1 MFKNILALLFPS
13 RKPVAAAVTGPEPV
27 TAEASTVV
35 TATPQAVAVA
45 IDAER
50 QQANVEQVSVAEQP
64 AFFAER
70 ASTNAPLV
78 HADHAPSAPLD
89 AAARTPSAASPEVE
103 VVRLAVD
110 ASVSG
115 LTAALRHRIDTL
127 LADLID
133 ADARRLL
140 ENIATEPTAMI
151 RQLPAAAQRALALTQ
166 RAEPPIAELTL
177 VFEEDPTLAQ
187 ALLTQANSSVYG
199 GGRRVLSVRDALQRL
214 GVNVARNVLM
224 GHTVSALLC
233 RPGGRYAKMVDDVW
247 QHMVR
252 TAPIARRIA
261 SAFNADPEEAF
272 GLGLLH
278 DVGKL
283 VIFDRLTTLRIE
295 LRRDVV
301 IPAADLSAIL
311 RALHE
316 PLGALAVHN
325 WNLGDAAAAAV
336 ASHHRS
342 PVPAL
347 RDALSEVLCVAEAAD
362 IASVRGEDFDLAS
375 TWDRA
380 VLGGSAIR
388 VERAL
393 MAA

>member
-1 MFKNILALLFPS
+1 MFSRILAWLFPS
-13 RKPVAAAVTGPEPV
+13 KRAAGATTAFEPAAAMAAPASPLPPTPAAAVNAGAAEGPHAIVEQ
-27 TAEASTVV
+27 ASTQQTVV
-35 TATPQAVAVA
+35 LEVAQAAHEDHAHGVSDPPS
-45 IDAER
+45 DAG
-50 QQANVEQVSVAEQP
+50 
-64 AFFAER
+64 
-70 ASTNAPLV
+70 V
-78 HADHAPSAPLD
+78 HAMPEDWVAP
-89 AAARTPSAASPEVE
+89 AA
-103 VVRLAVD
+103 VVRLSVD
-110 ASVSG
+110 ASMAG
-115 LTAALRHRIDTL
+115 LTATLRHRIDAL
-127 LADLID
+127 LSDLVNGD
-133 ADARRLL
+133 SRMLL
-140 ENIATEPTAMI
+140 ENVAAEPTATI

-166 RAEPPIAELTL
+166 RAEPPMTELTE

-187 ALLTQANSSVYG
+187 ALLTQANSGMYG
-199 GGRRVLSVRDALQRL
+199 GGRPVLSVRDALQRL
-214 GVNVARNVLM
+214 GVSAARNVLM

-233 RPGGRYAKMVDDVW
+233 RPGGKYATMVDDVW

-295 LRRDVV
+295 LRREVV

-316 PLGALAVHN
+316 PLGGLAVHN
-325 WNLGDAAAAAV
+325 WQLGPAAAAAV
-336 ASHHRS
+336 ASHHRD

-362 IASVRGEDFDLAS
+362 IASIRGEEFDLAL

>member
-1 MFKNILALLFPS
+1 M
-13 RKPVAAAVTGPEPV
+13 
-27 TAEASTVV
+27 
-35 TATPQAVAVA
+35 
-45 IDAER
+45 
-50 QQANVEQVSVAEQP
+50 
-64 AFFAER
+64 
-70 ASTNAPLV
+70 
-78 HADHAPSAPLD
+78 
-89 AAARTPSAASPEVE
+89 
-103 VVRLAVD
+103 
-110 ASVSG
+110 
-115 LTAALRHRIDTL
+115 
-127 LADLID
+127 
-133 ADARRLL
+133 
-140 ENIATEPTAMI
+140 
-151 RQLPAAAQRALALTQ
+151 
-166 RAEPPIAELTL
+166 

-187 ALLTQANSSVYG
+187 ALLTQANSSAYG
-199 GGRRVLSVRDALQRL
+199 GGRPVLSVRDALQRL

-233 RPGGRYAKMVDDVW
+233 RPGGRYAAMVDDVW

-295 LRRDVV
+295 LRREVV

-316 PLGALAVHN
+316 PLGGLAVHN
-325 WNLGDAAAAAV
+325 WNLGDAAASAV
-336 ASHHRS
+336 ASHHRT

-362 IASVRGEDFDLAS
+362 IASVHGEDFDLAS

>member
-1 MFKNILALLFPS
+1 MFGKLLGLF
-13 RKPVAAAVTGPEPV
+13 RRRHPV
-27 TAEASTVV
+27 
-35 TATPQAVAVA
+35 AVAVA
-45 IDAER
+45 PDALVDDTPAPMAVIALVTPADM
-50 QQANVEQVSVAEQP
+50 QPVVAVVQP
-64 AFFAER
+64 A
-70 ASTNAPLV
+70 APV
-78 HADHAPSAPLD
+78 PA
-89 AAARTPSAASPEVE
+89 
-103 VVRLAVD
+103 LAVD
-110 ASVSG
+110 ASVVG
-115 LTAALRHRIDTL
+115 LTAALRQHTATL
-127 LADLID
+127 LAGTID
-133 ADARRLL
+133 TNARLL
-140 ENIATEPTAMI
+140 LDSIAAEPTATI

-166 RAEPPIAELTL
+166 RAEPPIDELTA

-187 ALLTQANSSVYG
+187 ALLTQANSSMYG
-199 GGRRVLSVRDALQRL
+199 GGRRVLSVRDALQQL
-214 GVNVARNVLM
+214 GVNSARNVLM

-233 RPGGRYAKMVDDVW
+233 RPGGSYARMVDDVW

-301 IPAADLSAIL
+301 IPSADLREIL
-311 RALHE
+311 RVLHE
-316 PLGALAVHN
+316 PLGGLAVHN

-336 ASHHRS
+336 ATHHRD
-342 PVPAL
+342 PVPAV

-362 IASVRGEDFDLAS
+362 ISSIRGEDFDLAA

>member
-1 MFKNILALLFPS
+1 MFTKIRELLFPPRPVS
-13 RKPVAAAVTGPEPV
+13 AGTVTAPATPATPATPADVIPAAFAAPVADAPAGIAV
-27 TAEASTVV
+27 ASTDEAPAAPDRDTGNRVGAAAPDTDAVAAWDASDSTPAERHAAPVV
-35 TATPQAVAVA
+35 TRA
-45 IDAER
+45 IDA
-50 QQANVEQVSVAEQP
+50 SV
-64 AFFAER
+64 
-70 ASTNAPLV
+70 
-78 HADHAPSAPLD
+78 D
-89 AAARTPSAASPEVE
+89 
-103 VVRLAVD
+103 
-110 ASVSG
+110 G
-115 LTAALRHRIDTL
+115 LTAVLRHRIESL
-127 LADLID
+127 LADVLD
-133 ADARRLL
+133 ADARQLL
-140 ENIATEPTAMI
+140 ESIAAAPTAAI

-166 RAEPPIAELTL
+166 RAEPPIAELTV

-187 ALLTQANSSVYG
+187 ALLTQANSSMYG
-199 GGRRVLSVRDALQRL
+199 GGRSVLSVRDALQRL
-214 GVNVARNVLM
+214 GVSAARNVLM

-233 RPGGRYAKMVDDVW
+233 RPGGKYAQMVDDVW

-261 SAFNADPEEAF
+261 SAFNADAEEAF

-295 LRRDVV
+295 QRRELV
-301 IPAADLSAIL
+301 IPPADLRMIL
-311 RALHE
+311 RMLHE
-316 PLGALAVHN
+316 PLGGLAAHN

-336 ASHHRS
+336 ATHHRD
-342 PVPAL
+342 PVPKL

-362 IASVRGEDFDLAS
+362 ISSIRGEDFDLAS

-380 VLGGSAIR
+380 VLAGSAIR

>member
-1 MFKNILALLFPS
+1 MFSKILARLFS
-13 RKPVAAAVTGPEPV
+13 STKPAAA
-27 TAEASTVV
+27 AS
-35 TATPQAVAVA
+35 
-45 IDAER
+45 IE
-50 QQANVEQVSVAEQP
+50 
-64 AFFAER
+64 
-70 ASTNAPLV
+70 
-78 HADHAPSAPLD
+78 SAPLPAPVE
-89 AAARTPSAASPEVE
+89 AAASSAPEPQQVIAERSTSVEQPVVVSPQPVLPDRAIIAPEARSDRGFDAMSNDLESAAP
-103 VVRLAVD
+103 VVRLAID
-110 ASVSG
+110 ASVAG
-115 LTAALRHRIDTL
+115 LTATLRHRIEAL
-127 LADLID
+127 LRDLVD
-133 ADARRLL
+133 ADARLLL
-140 ENIATEPTAMI
+140 ENIAAEPTATI

-166 RAEPPIAELTL
+166 RAEPPIAELTV

-187 ALLTQANSSVYG
+187 ALLTQANSGMYG
-199 GGRRVLSVRDALQRL
+199 GGRPVLSVRDALQRL
-214 GVNVARNVLM
+214 GVSAARNVLM

-233 RPGGRYAKMVDDVW
+233 RPGGKYAKLVDDVW

-295 LRRDVV
+295 LRREVV

-311 RALHE
+311 RTLHE
-316 PLGALAVHN
+316 PLGGLAVHN

-336 ASHHRS
+336 ASHHRD

-362 IASVRGEDFDLAS
+362 IASIRGKEFDLAM

>member
-1 MFKNILALLFPS
+1 MFKKILALLFPS
-13 RKPVAAAVTGPEPV
+13 RKPAAATVTGPDPV
-27 TAEASTVV
+27 IPVASTVA
-35 TATPQAVAVA
+35 TATPTAMALD

-50 QQANVEQVSVAEQP
+50 RTANVEQVSVAEQP
-64 AFFAER
+64 AFFAAR
-70 ASTNAPLV
+70 TSTDVPLI
-78 HADHAPSAPLD
+78 HADSAHAVPHLSTTH
-89 AAARTPSAASPEVE
+89 TPPGASPEPE

-110 ASVSG
+110 ASVPG
-115 LTAALRHRIDTL
+115 LTAALRHRIDNL

-133 ADARRLL
+133 ADSRRLL

-166 RAEPPIAELTL
+166 RAEPPIAELTM

-199 GGRRVLSVRDALQRL
+199 GGRPVLSVRDALQRL

-295 LRRDVV
+295 LRREVV

-316 PLGALAVHN
+316 PLGGLAVHN

-336 ASHHRS
+336 ASHHRT

>member
-1 MFKNILALLFPS
+1 MFSKMLARLFS
-13 RKPVAAAVTGPEPV
+13 SAKPAAA
-27 TAEASTVV
+27 AS
-35 TATPQAVAVA
+35 
-45 IDAER
+45 IE
-50 QQANVEQVSVAEQP
+50 
-64 AFFAER
+64 
-70 ASTNAPLV
+70 
-78 HADHAPSAPLD
+78 SAPLPAPVE
-89 AAARTPSAASPEVE
+89 AAAASAPEPQQVIAERSTSVEQPVVVSPQPVLPDRAIIAPEVRSDRGFDAMSNDLESAAP
-103 VVRLAVD
+103 VVRLAID
-110 ASVSG
+110 ASVAG
-115 LTAALRHRIDTL
+115 LTATLRHRIEAL
-127 LADLID
+127 LRDLVD
-133 ADARRLL
+133 ADARLLL
-140 ENIATEPTAMI
+140 ENIAAEPTATI

-166 RAEPPIAELTL
+166 RAEPPIAELTV

-187 ALLTQANSSVYG
+187 ALLTQANSGMYG
-199 GGRRVLSVRDALQRL
+199 GGRPVLSVRDALQRL
-214 GVNVARNVLM
+214 GVSAARNVLM

-233 RPGGRYAKMVDDVW
+233 RPGGKYAKLVDDVW

-295 LRRDVV
+295 LRREVV
-301 IPAADLSAIL
+301 IPASDLSTIL

-316 PLGALAVHN
+316 PLGGLAVHN
-325 WNLGDAAAAAV
+325 WNLGGAAAAAV
-336 ASHHRS
+336 ASHHRD

-362 IASVRGEDFDLAS
+362 IASIRGEEFDLAL

-393 MAA
+393 LAA

>member
-1 MFKNILALLFPS
+1 MFSKILARLFS
-13 RKPVAAAVTGPEPV
+13 STKPGAAASSE
-27 TAEASTVV
+27 
-35 TATPQAVAVA
+35 
-45 IDAER
+45 
-50 QQANVEQVSVAEQP
+50 
-64 AFFAER
+64 
-70 ASTNAPLV
+70 
-78 HADHAPSAPLD
+78 SAPLPAPMEV
-89 AAARTPSAASPEVE
+89 AAESYPEPQQAIAERSTSVEQPVFVSPQPALEAPAIIAPEVRSDRGFDAMANDGE
-103 VVRLAVD
+103 TAAPVVRLAID
-110 ASVSG
+110 ASVAG
-115 LTAALRHRIDTL
+115 LTATLRHRIEAL
-127 LADLID
+127 LRDLVD
-133 ADARRLL
+133 ADARMLL
-140 ENIATEPTAMI
+140 ENIAAEPTATI

-166 RAEPPIAELTL
+166 RAEPPIAELTV

-187 ALLTQANSSVYG
+187 ALLTQANSGMYG
-199 GGRRVLSVRDALQRL
+199 GGRPVLSVRDALQRL
-214 GVNVARNVLM
+214 GVSAARNVLM

-233 RPGGRYAKMVDDVW
+233 RPGGKYAKLVDDVW

-295 LRRDVV
+295 LRREVV

-311 RALHE
+311 RTLHE
-316 PLGALAVHN
+316 PLGGLAVHN

-336 ASHHRS
+336 ASHHRD

-362 IASVRGEDFDLAS
+362 IASIRGKEFDLAM